1 MTTSATAAAAAKVAK
16 PKKAKTVSHA
26 KPQEQTALPLPTT
39 DKSPEF
45 GNLALDKIIVR
56 DQVRTEFDED
66 SLRELA
72 ADIADRGIL
81 QPLTVRKTADGFVL
95 VAGER
100 RLRAAKLAQLESV
113 PVLISTMSE
122 DEHHAAQLA
131 ENIQREELTTFET
144 AKAIRSLYDLGNS
157 LTEISDMV
165 HKSKS
170 WVSKRLAASHPN
182 LAWQATQLLEK
193 GITEDLELVLAVDQ
207 LAKLDYYEAQLIA
220 QQVAQGKAGRETV
233 RQKLTDVRE
242 KEAARAKQREAIE
255 AERNDP
261 EYQAKQKADRD
272 AADARWKVAQ
282 EQQRQQMHIDPKRLM
297 DQFWDW
303 CGDNQEEG
311 GSAWMATL
319 DGEQAGSLT
328 RELDLWYAAGTGM
341 TPVTLVERLTREY
354 IHADASYDGGTPI
367 WAIAMLTFRATS
379 TMKPI
384 DLNGAFLDWYA
395 GNYIRPEQREL
406 ANDK

>member
-1 MTTSATAAAAAKVAK
+1 MNTTATAAAAAKVAK

-26 KPQEQTALPLPTT
+26 KTEEQTALPLPTT

-45 GNLALDKIIVR
+45 GNLATEKIIVR

-81 QPLTVRKTADGFVL
+81 QPLTVRKTEDGFVL

-100 RLRAAKLAQLESV
+100 RLRAAKLAQLKSV

-144 AKAIRSLYDLGNS
+144 AKAIRSLYDQGNS

-182 LAWQATQLLEK
+182 LAWQATQLLEN
-193 GITEDLELVLAVDQ
+193 GTTEDLELILAVDQ
-207 LAKLDYYEAQLIA
+207 VAKLDYYEAQLIA
-220 QQVAQGKAGRETV
+220 RQVAQGTAGRETV
-233 RQKLTDVRE
+233 RQKLAEVRE
-242 KEAARAKQREAIE
+242 KEATRAKQREAIE
-255 AERNDP
+255 KERNDP
-261 EYQAKQKADRD
+261 EYQAKQKAEKD
-272 AADARWKVAQ
+272 AYEARWKAQ
-282 EQQRQQMHIDPKRLM
+282 QEEARKQHHIDPKRLM
-297 DQFWDW
+297 NRFWDW
-303 CGDNQEEG
+303 CGECEDA
-311 GSAWMATL
+311 GSAFCETQRL
-319 DGEQAGSLT
+319 DREQLDSLKHAI
-328 RELDLWYAAGTGM
+328 DQWYAAGQGM
-341 TPVTLVERLTREY
+341 TVSQLATRLLTEY
-354 IHADASYDGGTPI
+354 INAEIDPGYGTDNRALASWQVSALSY
-367 WAIAMLTFRATS
+367 AVSM
-379 TMKPI
+379 
-384 DLNGAFLDWYA
+384 NGKSASLDEFLDWYA
-395 GNYIRPEQREL
+395 GSVVLRCPP
-406 ANDK
+406 

>member
-16 PKKAKTVSHA
+16 PKKVKTVSHA
-26 KPQEQTALPLPTT
+26 KTAEQTALPLPTT

-72 ADIADRGIL
+72 ADVADRGIL
-81 QPLTVRKTADGFVL
+81 QPLTVRKTEDGFVL

-100 RLRAAKLAQLESV
+100 RLRAAKLAQLDSV

-144 AKAIRSLYDLGNS
+144 AKAIRNLYDLGNS

-193 GITEDLELVLAVDQ
+193 GITEDLELILAIDQ
-207 LAKLDYYEAQLIA
+207 IAKLDYYEAQLIA
-220 QQVAQGKAGRETV
+220 RQVAEGKAGRETV

-297 DQFWDW
+297 DRFWDW
-303 CGDNQEEG
+303 CQDNQEES
-311 GSAWMATL
+311 GSTWIATL
-319 DGEQAGSLT
+319 DGEQAGSMT

-354 IHADASYDGGTPI
+354 IHADASYDGGTPV
-367 WAIAMLTFRATS
+367 WAIAMLTFAATS
-379 TMKPI
+379 RKKPI
-384 DLNGAFLDWYA
+384 DLAGAFLDWYA

-406 ANDK
+406 ANDE